1 MVKYLR
7 LSEYIYE
14 IQKRYPDSC
23 IEPISEKEGDIL
35 KKIVREK
42 FNLIVPEQYIDF
54 LKLTN
59 SFEFDGELIY
69 GMDLGYL
76 AGDNGGEYGI
86 IEYNEVYRED
96 EMSQRFFFFGDGNMD
111 AYVLDID
118 KGIYLIIDK
127 FSHEI
132 IEEFNTFNA
141 MFEYKLDYLLERAR
155 KYKGEISK

>member
-1 MVKYLR
+1 MSLNKYLN
-7 LSEYIYE
+7 E
-14 IQKRYPDSC
+14 IRARDPEAFEK
-23 IEPISEKEGDIL
+23 PITEKEGIL
-35 KKIVREK
+35 LKELVIEK
-42 FNLIVPEQYIDF
+42 FNLILPEQYIDF

-69 GMDLGYL
+69 GMDLAYL

-118 KGIYLIIDK
+118 KGKYLIIDK

-132 IEEFNTFNA
+132 IEEFNTFNT